1 MTMTSD
7 IRERFKA
14 EKKISTGRRCGSAT
28 GGWPVA
34 NLCWHFLRVIDGVP
48 TLGNNA
54 GPAPD
59 VGEWLTVDGPLTIC
73 HRGLHA
79 SWRAID
85 ALDFVSW
92 EGAAATVLVEVEE
105 HRG

>member
-1 MTMTSD
+1 MTSD
-7 IRERFKA
+7 SREA
-14 EKKISTGRRCGSAT
+14 GHLA
-28 GGWPVA
+28 
-34 NLCWHFLRVIDGVP
+34 WHFLRVIDGVP

-92 EGAAATVLVEVEE
+92 EGAAACLVEVEGIE
-105 HRG
+105 C